1 MQTKI
6 NGIRLAIS
14 SSIPI
19 NKHGEADMDS
29 DAFLD
34 QEYENLNDA
43 ILQAIVA
50 STEVQDI
57 LARFKKLNQIDD
69 KAVLNL
75 FLSLD
80 ELYQIIHEE
89 SSAPATYKLEP
100 RSASEKPVK
109 QEESFSKKEIS
120 LVDGEALTNNEV
132 LFEKFFQ
139 VNFNENNW
147 MKKARVRF

>member
-1 MQTKI
+1 M
-6 NGIRLAIS
+6 NGIRLALP

-34 QEYENLNDA
+34 KEYEHLNDA

-57 LARFKKLNQIDD
+57 LARFKKLNQMDD

-89 SSAPATYKLEP
+89 TSDPATYKLEP
-100 RSASEKPVK
+100 RAASEKPVK
-109 QEESFSKKEIS
+109 QDKSSYKKKTS

-139 VNFNENNW
+139 GSLNENSW

>member
-1 MQTKI
+1 
-6 NGIRLAIS
+6 
-14 SSIPI
+14 
-19 NKHGEADMDS
+19 MDS

-57 LARFKKLNQIDD
+57 LARFKKLNQMDD

-80 ELYQIIHEE
+80 ELYKIIQEE
-89 SSAPATYKLEP
+89 SSDPATYKLEP
-100 RSASEKPVK
+100 KAASEKPIK
-109 QEESFSKKEIS
+109 QEESSSKKETS

-139 VNFNENNW
+139 RNFNENSW

>member
-1 MQTKI
+1 MAPDLLYFHQYLI
-6 NGIRLAIS
+6 NTQ
-14 SSIPI
+14 
-19 NKHGEADMDS
+19 GEVDMDS
-29 DAFLD
+29 DAFFD

-57 LARFKKLNQIDD
+57 LARFKKLNQMDD

-80 ELYQIIHEE
+80 ELHKIIHEG
-89 SSAPATYKLEP
+89 SPAPATYKLEP
-100 RSASEKPVK
+100 KAALEKPIK
-109 QEESFSKKEIS
+109 QEESFSQKETNLI
-120 LVDGEALTNNEV
+120 DGETLTNNEV

>member
-1 MQTKI
+1 
-6 NGIRLAIS
+6 
-14 SSIPI
+14 
-19 NKHGEADMDS
+19 MDS
-29 DAFLD
+29 DDTLD
-34 QEYENLNDA
+34 KEYENLNNA
-43 ILQAIVA
+43 ILQAIVG
-50 STEVQDI
+50 SEDVQDV
-57 LARFKKLNQIDD
+57 LSRFKNQHLMDD

-89 SSAPATYKLEP
+89 PSDPASYKLEP
-100 RSASEKPVK
+100 RTVSEKPVK
-109 QEESFSKKEIS
+109 QEESSSKKETS

-139 VNFNENNW
+139 RNFNEKSW

>member
-1 MQTKI
+1 
-6 NGIRLAIS
+6 
-14 SSIPI
+14 
-19 NKHGEADMDS
+19 MDS

-57 LARFKKLNQIDD
+57 LARFKKLNQMDD

-89 SSAPATYKLEP
+89 SSDPATYKLEP
-100 RSASEKPVK
+100 RAASEKPIK
-109 QEESFSKKEIS
+109 QEESSSKKETS

-132 LFEKFFQ
+132 LFENFFQ
-139 VNFNENNW
+139 GNFNENKW

>member
-1 MQTKI
+1 
-6 NGIRLAIS
+6 
-14 SSIPI
+14 
-19 NKHGEADMDS
+19 MDS

-50 STEVQDI
+50 STKVQDI
-57 LARFKKLNQIDD
+57 LARFKKLDQMDD

-80 ELYQIIHEE
+80 ELYQKIHEE
-89 SSAPATYKLEP
+89 SSDPATYKLEP
-100 RSASEKPVK
+100 REALEKPIK
-109 QEESFSKKEIS
+109 QEESSSKKETS
-120 LVDGEALTNNEV
+120 LIDGEKLTNNEV

-139 VNFNENNW
+139 GNFNENSW